1 MRSVFAIYTQEIE
14 DCVMEKI
21 REYLWSQNVKIYS
34 LIHDGMIT
42 SDCSEYLLRGAEEHI
57 ADYGWAI
64 KLAEKPLFGLQDQQ
78 IP

>member
-1 MRSVFAIYTQEIE
+1 
-14 DCVMEKI
+14 MEKI

-57 ADYGWAI
+57 ADYDWRKSLYSGFKTSRYHNWPFCI
-64 KLAEKPLFGLQDQQ
+64 KDKANYNLRL
-78 IP
+78 